1 MSPKFAV
8 PLILSSLALPGILG
22 QTIEREGTITPPAGV
37 AFSSNIYPWPSAI
50 SRTGNHVAGLCTDEV
65 IRVWKFPPGDLIR
78 TLDTHTKPVTGF
90 QFSDDGH
97 LLAVSN
103 EQGSIEVWDIA
114 SGKVQVKLSAS
125 SAIYVLAISPD
136 NHLLAGA
143 TDYDAEVW
151 DLTTAERLATM
162 RTSFGSPNSLAF
174 SPDSTLLAAADGDTA
189 IRVYNARTGALRSTA
204 MDRLLESLVVA
215 FSADGKTLLAGGADR
230 IISLSDPT
238 SGKTLRSLP
247 GQPGVLSNIVVSDN
261 GKQAAA
267 LYYPPGHFDHL
278 STALLWDLA
287 TATVRTTFQQPG
299 VSLSGVA
306 FAQDRFLLTGTSGN
320 QLGVWSMR

>member
-1 MSPKFAV
+1 V
-8 PLILSSLALPGILG
+8 LLILFSLSLPGLVA
-22 QTIEREGTITPPAGV
+22 QTSKREGTITLPAGV
-37 AFSSNIYPWPSAI
+37 SVSHTFSTDRPSTI
-50 SRTGNHVAGLCTDEV
+50 SRTGSHIAGLCSDKV
-65 IRVWKFPPGDLIR
+65 VRVWKFPSGDLVR
-78 TLDTHTKPVTGF
+78 SLDTRSKPVTGL
-90 QFSDDGH
+90 QFSDDGR
-97 LLAVSN
+97 LLAISN
-103 EQGSIEVWDIA
+103 EKGSIEIWEIA
-114 SGKVQVKLSAS
+114 SWKVQVVELAAAS
-125 SAIYVLAISPD
+125 PIYYPAISPN

-151 DLTTAERLATM
+151 DLTTGERLATM

-174 SPDSTLLAAADGDTA
+174 SPDSTLLATADGDTA

-204 MDRLLESLVVA
+204 MDRLLESLVVT

-287 TATVRTTFQQPG
+287 TATVRTTFQEPG

-306 FAQDRFLLTGTSGN
+306 FAQDRFLLTGTSGSE
-320 QLGVWSMR
+320 LGVWSMR